1 MEKEGATMRVLH
13 VISEMGSG
21 GAETLVAGMVL
32 AGGSVGWESA
42 VASGGGHRADML
54 RTRGVPTFPVPVARR
69 KATGVLRAAV
79 AARSAVQRF
88 APDVVL
94 AHNVSAT
101 MVARLA
107 VAPARAMPVVTVC
120 HGLADAD
127 YRGAARILR
136 YTARTVVA
144 VADGTADRLRAAGLP
159 DPVVIPNAV
168 FPQRATTHRGVIRER
183 LGLTPDVPV
192 ALCVARME
200 PQKRHD
206 VLLDAWARVGGD
218 AVLLLAGDGSLR
230 TQLVRRCAEL
240 GLTDTVRFL
249 GTRADV
255 HDLLA
260 AADVTVLTSDWEG
273 MPVAVLE
280 SMAADRPVVA
290 TDVSGVRDVL
300 AGGGGLV
307 VPRRDP
313 VATAEAL
320 ATLLFDPAARA
331 EAAAAGLD
339 TIRRGHDPHTF
350 MRSYDELLRTSI
362 RGSRR

>member
-1 MEKEGATMRVLH
+1 MRVLH

-21 GAETLVAGMVL
+21 GAETLVAGMAM

-42 VASGGGHRADML
+42 VASGGGHRADAL
-54 RTRGVPTFPVPVARR
+54 RARGVPTFTVPVARR
-69 KATGVLRAAV
+69 RAAGVLRAASATR
-79 AARSAVQRF
+79 AAVRRF
-88 APDVVL
+88 GPDVVL

-101 MVARLA
+101 LVARLA
-107 VAPARAMPVVTVC
+107 VAPGRAVPVVTVC

-127 YRGAARILR
+127 YPGAARILR
-136 YTARTVVA
+136 HTARTVIA
-144 VADGTADRLRAAGLP
+144 VAGATAERLRTAGLP

-168 FPQRATTHRGVIRER
+168 FPQQATAGRDTVRAA
-183 LGLTPDVPV
+183 LGIVQDVPV

-206 VLLDAWARVGGD
+206 VLLDAWAKLGGD

-230 TQLVRRCAEL
+230 AEL
-240 GLTDTVRFL
+240 AHRCTELALTGRVRFL

-255 HDLLA
+255 PDLLA

-280 SMAADRPVVA
+280 SMAAGRPVVA
-290 TDVSGVRDVL
+290 TDVSGVRAVL
-300 AGGGGLV
+300 AGGGGIV

-313 VATAEAL
+313 AATAEAL
-320 ATLLFDPAARA
+320 DALLFDPAARDA
-331 EAAAAGLD
+331 AAAAGLA
-339 TIRRGHDPHTF
+339 TIRCGHDPHTF
-350 MRSYDELLRTSI
+350 MRSYDELLRAAI
-362 RGSRR
+362 RGRRR